1 MRWNVHSSG
10 KLSSDTKCVCGK
22 NFQVRGE
29 TELKHLRTFPQFIK
43 TFLNIYLNFLNPELF
58 IHKKL
63 FLEKSY
69 FYFCFAG
76 YDTEYTE
83 ADSKDIQNLAQEIET
98 KYTQYGISKDI
109 FIIFTVDALHK

>member
-1 MRWNVHSSG
+1 M
-10 KLSSDTKCVCGK
+10 CVW
-22 NFQVRGE
+22 Q
-29 TELKHLRTFPQFIK
+29 ELPGQGRNRIKTFSRTFPRFIK
-43 TFLNIYLNFLNPELF
+43 NLFAHLNFLNPELF

-98 KYTQYGISKDI
+98 KYTQYGMKTFSSS
-109 FIIFTVDALHK
+109 

>member
-1 MRWNVHSSG
+1 M
-10 KLSSDTKCVCGK
+10 CVW
-22 NFQVRGE
+22 Q
-29 TELKHLRTFPQFIK
+29 ELPGQGRNRIK
-43 TFLNIYLNFLNPELF
+43 TSQNFSAIYKNIFEHLNFLNPELF